1 MGHQRAES
9 WIRIKIRKQQ
19 TGKMKKNNLS
29 LTVEQLQKTGAKYA
43 ALFLLGALTACGGE
57 QAMDMPAQKWKDVD
71 VRVEVRPSPPR
82 AGMSEFLVL
91 TTGER
96 GRPVYDLIVSLRTD
110 DQDEWKQA
118 IQDGQ
123 VGVFRR
129 AVDVESGARS
139 VLQVQIKRKD
149 EEGVLRFPLG
159 I

>member
-1 MGHQRAES
+1 MV
-9 WIRIKIRKQQ
+9 KQL
-19 TGKMKKNNLS
+19 KMTS
-29 LTVEQLQKTGAKYA
+29 AKYA
-43 ALFLLGALTACGGE
+43 ALFLLEALSACSGD
-57 QAMDMPAQKWKDVD
+57 QAVDIPVQKWHEVE

-82 AGMSEFLVL
+82 AGMSEFLVM

-96 GRPVYDLIVSLRTD
+96 GRPVYDLIVSLRTN

-129 AVDVESGARS
+129 AVDVEPGARS